1 MQKFK
6 SLISIIV
13 SSQKYFL
20 LISKSTRIEI
30 LIKTSLTS
38 KVMENVNM
46 KRGVNLINSFLTKKP
61 L

>member
-6 SLISIIV
+6 SLIFLIV
-13 SSQKYFL
+13 SSQKHLL

-38 KVMENVNM
+38 KVMENVKM
-46 KRGVNLINSFLTKKP
+46 KGGVNLINSFLLEK
-61 L
+61 LL

>member
-38 KVMENVNM
+38 KVMENVKM
-46 KRGVNLINSFLTKKP
+46 KRGVNLINSLLTKKP

>member
-38 KVMENVNM
+38 KVMENVKM

>member
-6 SLISIIV
+6 SLIFLIV
-13 SSQKYFL
+13 SSQKHFL

-38 KVMENVNM
+38 KVMENVKM
-46 KRGVNLINSFLTKKP
+46 KGGVNLINSFLLEK
-61 L
+61 LL